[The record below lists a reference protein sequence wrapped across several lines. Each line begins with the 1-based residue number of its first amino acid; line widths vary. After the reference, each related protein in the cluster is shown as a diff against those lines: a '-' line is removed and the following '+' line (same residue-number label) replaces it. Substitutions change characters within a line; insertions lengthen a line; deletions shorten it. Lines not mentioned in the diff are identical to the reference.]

1 MPLVS
6 LDDYFCPGSPVD
18 FIKIDVQGYEHSVLR
33 GAQRVLKENRG
44 IRVLMEFWPYGL
56 FKAGVTPSDVLNF
69 IAACGL
75 IRAVRGAQGLRFDP
89 GSLDPGNVKHYCNL
103 LLARKAAGV

>member
-1 MPLVS
+1 MS

-56 FKAGVTPSDVLNF
+56 SKAGVAPSDVLNSSRF
-69 IAACGL
+69 AGWTSARC
-75 IRAVRGAQGLRFDP
+75 RAP
-89 GSLDPGNVKHYCNL
+89 GVAVSIPNL
-103 LLARKAAGV
+103 WTPAT